1 MISIVD
7 VGPFQCRWIE
17 GDDHMCCGKQALKG
31 SWCPEHRAIVFKTEI
46 PIQQYRQAA
55 E

>member
-1 MISIVD
+1 MISIVE

-17 GDDHMCCGKQALKG
+17 GDGHMCCGKRTERG
-31 SWCPEHRAIVFKTEI
+31 SWCEEHRAIVFRPTVPVQRFK
-46 PIQQYRQAA
+46 QAA